1 MSFRHTQAMSG
12 ITACPQC
19 QTRFR
24 VTDEQLQARHG
35 DVRCGRCH
43 HIFNA
48 REALQEEMPAHE
60 ASREADTP
68 AQELSPPIETPVQAE
83 TAPVIEKPAETPP
96 PAENPPVEIIP
107 EPEPE
112 PEPAPGP
119 QPEIRVIRVQPPPE
133 KIQPK
138 VSPDRPKYAPPP
150 KPKRAWPWAAASLF
164 LLLALALQGGY
175 FFRDMIAASYPPLR
189 PVLEQSCAYLECRVS
204 LPRNAELLGIETSEL
219 NADPSRASIVV
230 LTSVLRNRA
239 PHVQAYPAL
248 ELTLTN
254 ARDEMVARRV
264 FLPGE
269 YLRRG
274 TALEQGIPARGDVA
288 VKLLMDLGDLK
299 AEGYRLYLFYPS

>member
-1 MSFRHTQAMSG
+1 MSLRHTQAMTG
-12 ITACPQC
+12 ITVCPQC

-24 VTDEQLQARHG
+24 VTEEQLQARHG

-48 REALQEEMPAHE
+48 RESLQEE
-60 ASREADTP
+60 TP
-68 AQELSPPIETPVQAE
+68 AGGKPLETELPAREEQESLPAAE
-83 TAPVIEKPAETPP
+83 VLIPAEPVP
-96 PAENPPVEIIP
+96 ASAAEPAPAGENIPAEIISAP

-112 PEPAPGP
+112 PEA
-119 QPEIRVIRVQPPPE
+119 QPEVRVIRVQPPPE
-133 KIQPK
+133 KPQAK
-138 VSPDRPKYAPPP
+138 VSPERPKYAPPP
-150 KPKRAWPWAAASLF
+150 KPKRTWPWVVASLF
-164 LLLALALQGGY
+164 LLLSLTLQGGY

-239 PHVQAYPAL
+239 PHAQAYPVL

-274 TALEQGIPARGDVA
+274 ATVEQGIPARGDVA